1 MFKVNEKNF
10 LIPSKTADGFS
21 DAKKFPKFLEKIF
34 EVRFLSWVS
43 AFSVFLS
50 CFFVLWILNP
60 EGVLFK
66 LSTPTG
72 GDLGAHVWGPAFLR
86 DELLPNFRLAGW
98 APDWYAGFPAYH
110 FYMVVPMLLIV
121 VLNVGLVTPLLILF
135 VLLVSFSVFKLITNK
150 PTYWRSVLFFTVC
163 LLLLVIPFHYGLSFK
178 LVTAVGLVF
187 MPLAGWKMGRL
198 AGLPEP
204 TPALLGASTLAFIF
218 DRSFNIMGG
227 NLMSTM
233 AGEFAF
239 TLAVVFCLLYIGLV
253 IQGVETGEKR
263 VLAALFLALTG
274 LCHLLVVFFAL
285 LVTFVSLATR
295 PSKASI
301 RWVVEVG
308 LLSGLVSAF
317 WVIPF
322 WWHRSHLN
330 DMGWEK
336 LTSYGSYLWSR
347 DQLAADFLTNDPP
360 LQIAIIL
367 AVLGTVFSLLF
378 RRRIGVVLAI
388 SAALLALVFVYL
400 PEGRLYNGRLLPAYY
415 LCVYL
420 LAAIAIAETLRIL
433 GFLVNRRVR
442 ATQQSGIVVSGSLGL
457 LVVVLFIFY
466 LAVPLR
472 VLPGGKMQ
480 GNSYQWMSLE
490 TEDLNL
496 GRSWALWNFS
506 GYEART
512 GDATGGGWPELA
524 DFVISMDDQA
534 KEHGCGRLM
543 WEYSSELTRYGTPM
557 APMLMPYWTDGCIGS
572 MEGLYF
578 ESSTTTPFH
587 FLIQSELSIAP
598 SRAQRDLPYRPF
610 DIDAGVDHLQQ
621 FGVKYYAAS
630 SQTAVEKA
638 RTHSSLNQ
646 IAVSGPWTIFKVE
659 NAELIDQLNF
669 EPAVFDDLKH
679 SDWLDPAV
687 EVFQKGS
694 QAVVRTLGGM
704 ENWQNV
710 RLREKPQKIGLPNV
724 EISKISVNS
733 NRIEFEVDRTGIPVI
748 VKTSYFPNW
757 KAKGAEGPWRATPNL
772 MVVVPTE
779 KEVVLDYG
787 RSKVEIVSM
796 LMTFLGLVLLIR
808 FAFKPNHLDFS
819 SAWFD
824 SNSILPNVEKS
835 LKKWSMEEN
844 RPEKTLNQNG
854 EVDT

>member
-1 MFKVNEKNF
+1 MEKYN
-10 LIPSKTADGFS
+10 PNKY
-21 DAKKFPKFLEKIF
+21 LEKIF
-34 EVRFLSWVS
+34 QIRFLSWIS
-43 AFSVFLS
+43 AFSVFIS
-50 CFFVLWILNP
+50 CFFILWVLNP
-60 EGVLFK
+60 EGSLFS

-86 DELLPNFRLAGW
+86 DELLPNLRLSGW
-98 APDWYAGFPAYH
+98 APDWYAGFPAYR
-110 FYMVVPMLLIV
+110 FYMVVPMLFIV
-121 VLNVGLVTPLLILF
+121 VLNAGLVLPLLILF
-135 VLLVSFSVFKLITNK
+135 VLLVSFAAFKLIVNK
-150 PTYWRSVLFFTVC
+150 PTYWRPATAFLIL

-187 MPLAGWKMGRL
+187 MPLAGWKMGHL

-204 TPALLGASTLAFIF
+204 GPALLGASTLAFIF

-239 TLAVVFCLLYIGLV
+239 TLAIVFCLLYIGLL
-253 IQGVETGEKR
+253 IAGIETGEKR
-263 VLAALFLALTG
+263 AIAALLLALTG

-301 RWVVEVG
+301 RWVIDVG

-322 WWHRSHLN
+322 WWYRSHLN

-336 LTSYGSYLWSR
+336 LTSYASYLWSR

-360 LQIAIIL
+360 LQLAIVL
-367 AVLGTVFSLLF
+367 AAGGAVLSLLF

-388 SAALLALVFVYL
+388 SAAVLALVFIYL

-415 LCVYL
+415 LCIYF
-420 LAAIAIAETLRIL
+420 LAAIAIAEIIRIL
-433 GFLVNRRVR
+433 GFLVSRRAKEAHR
-442 ATQQSGIVVSGSLGL
+442 TGALVSGSLGL
-457 LVVVLFIFY
+457 LVVILFIFY

-472 VLPGGKMQ
+472 VLPGGKME
-480 GNSYQWMSLE
+480 GNSYQWMGLE

-512 GDATGGGWPELA
+512 GDATGGGWSELA

-557 APMLMPYWTDGCIGS
+557 APMLMPHWTDGCIGS

-598 SRAQRDLPYRPF
+598 SRAQRDLPYRSF
-610 DIDAGVDHLQQ
+610 DIDSGVDHLQQ

-630 SQTAVEKA
+630 SQTSIEKA
-638 RTHSSLNQ
+638 QKHSSLTQ
-646 IAVSGPWTIFKVE
+646 IGISGPWTIFKVE
-659 NAELIDQLNF
+659 NTQLVDQLDF
-669 EPAVFDDLKH
+669 EPAIFDDLKH
-679 SDWLDPAV
+679 SDWLEPSV
-687 EVFQKGS
+687 EVFQEGS
-694 QAVVRTLGGM
+694 QAVVRTIGGM
-704 ENWQNV
+704 ESWQS
-710 RLREKPQKIGLPNV
+710 LSLEEKPEKIELSDV
-724 EISKISVNS
+724 TISEISVNS

-757 KAKGAEGPWRATPNL
+757 QVEGAEGPWRATPNL

-787 RSKVEIVSM
+787 RSRVEIVSM
-796 LMTFLGLVLLIR
+796 LMTFIGLVLLIR
-808 FAFKPNHLDFS
+808 FAYKPNPFDFS

-824 SNSILPNVEKS
+824 SNLILPDVEKS
-835 LKKWSMEEN
+835 LKEWSMEEN
-844 RPEKTLNQNG
+844 RSEKTLDLNG
-854 EVDT
+854 EVHT